1 MHPVN
6 DILFPILSFDPFNI
20 SFIPFQFQME
30 MTWKRLVTLMC
41 VLNVLTHQFMI
52 IAYQFDVLISQLWKM
67 FFFLIVD
74 FHFALFLLSVTL
86 VLEKHLNPSR
96 LPQPFNTN

>member
-1 MHPVN
+1 
-6 DILFPILSFDPFNI
+6 
-20 SFIPFQFQME
+20 ME